1 MVAASAQMQK
11 YFDNISKELEICY
24 SIANTARKLN
34 LDPEQKVDIR
44 LARNMA
50 ERVEALI
57 GVVAPQLIGS
67 GVTEKII
74 EMEKKYA
81 PLDWRVALL
90 IAHEVAKQ
98 KFCKFKDQK
107 EAIEVGIRTGF
118 AYQTGGIV
126 AAPLEG
132 FIELKIKKTNDGK
145 EYLAPFYAGPIR
157 GAGGTAAA
165 FSLLIVDFLRIKF
178 GYAKYDPSSAEIS
191 RFRTEIF
198 DYNERVTNLQY
209 LPSADEIDFLAK
221 HLPVEVEG
229 DPTEKIEVSNYKDLP
244 RIETNMIRGGMCL
257 VLAEGLSQKAP
268 KLWKRLE
275 QWGKEFGFEWDF
287 LGEFIKLQK
296 QIKAKKAVSQ
306 EKKEKLSPNFTFI
319 ADLVAGRPV
328 LTHPMAKGG
337 FRLRYGRTRTSGFSA
352 ASINPATMILLK
364 KYIAVGTQLKIE
376 RPGKA
381 AAMTVTD
388 SIEGP
393 VVKLKDGSVQRVDNV
408 EQAKKVMLDVETILF
423 LGDILIN
430 YGDFSE
436 NGHVLVPCGYNE
448 EWWVRDVEK
457 KCVELFGTI
466 DIDKL
471 SSLLGLESEEI
482 EAIMKNPLFTR
493 VSAATALLISK
504 KLNVPLHP
512 FYTFHWNHI
521 THDELNVMLDYWKN
535 PHFVKE
541 QKETDELIKI
551 VVKHD
556 DAIKKNFE
564 FIGCPHQ
571 FVNNEFIVFNKQ
583 YGLILNSLLS
593 DKTNI
598 NTCASTIQST
608 AASSTAAS
616 STLTPTTF
624 EIDKNKSIIENLTLL
639 SGIILKDKSGTFIG
653 ARMGRP
659 EKAKMRKMT
668 GSPQVLFPV
677 GEEGGKTRSFQSAL
691 ESGKVT
697 ADFPIFMCPKC
708 EKETIY
714 KVCETCKNQTKQL
727 YFCKAC
733 GKTDKQKCPSC
744 KNEDLFKHQRQT
756 IDIKHYFDSALSI
769 FGEKTYP
776 DLIKGVKGTSNK
788 NHIPEHL
795 VKGMLRAK
803 HNLYVNK
810 DGTIRYD
817 MSELPITHFKPGEV
831 GSDIN
836 KLKELGYDKDIYGKE
851 LVEPDQVLELKP
863 QDLILPGG
871 VEAMEEPAT
880 KILFRTGNFIDE
892 LLVKYYSTKPYY
904 NFKTESDLVGHLVIA
919 LAPHISAGMVAR
931 IVGFSKTQ
939 GMFAHPLFHASL
951 RRDCLTYDTMII
963 ILKNNQWRVEKIGY
977 FVESLNPIQQI
988 DNFGTLGRRLDKDN
1002 YYTLSFDKETHQIT
1016 VSKINEITKHK
1027 PCITKII
1034 TTENGRT
1041 IEATPTHIFYVKENN
1056 KVVEKKLNQLN
1067 KGDLLMVLHN
1077 FSLPRK
1083 QKILFKNLKIRK
1095 ITGTKIVHD
1104 THFAYLKIISIN
1116 SSKKPKTTYCLN
1128 VNKTH
1133 NFIANNFIVHNC
1145 DGDEASV
1152 SLLLDGLLNF
1162 STQFLPDS
1170 RGAKTMDAPLVLTSL
1185 LNPGEVDDQVH
1196 GLDVTWQYPL
1206 ELYEAAEQYKN
1217 PWDVKIEQIKH
1228 RLGQET
1234 QYEQVGYT
1242 HPVSSI
1248 NEGVLFSAYKS
1259 LPSME
1264 EKLNGQMEIARMV
1277 RAVDEANVAE
1287 LVITKHFLKDTK
1299 GNLRKFSQQQ
1309 FRCVK
1314 CNEKFRRP
1322 PLRGICT
1329 KCNGK
1334 LIFTISEGSV
1344 LKYLDLSI
1352 KLSKDFNVS
1361 VFTRQSLDLLKNRID
1376 SVFGKEKEKQEGLGK
1391 WF

>member
-1 MVAASAQMQK
+1 MVAASIQMQK
-11 YFDNISKELEICY
+11 YFDNISEELELCY

-67 GVTEKII
+67 GVTDKII

-132 FIELKIKKTNDGK
+132 FIELKIKRTNDGK

-165 FSLLIVDFLRIKF
+165 FSLLLVDFLRIKF
-178 GYAKYDPSSAEIS
+178 GYAKYDPSPAEMS

-209 LPSADEIDFLAK
+209 LPSADEIDFLTK
-221 HLPVEVEG
+221 NLPIEVEG

-275 QWGKEFGFEWDF
+275 QWGKEFGFEWEF

-408 EQAKKVMLDVETILF
+408 EQAKKAMLDVETILF

-493 VSAATALLISK
+493 VSAATTLLISK

-521 THDELNVMLDYWKN
+521 THDELKFLLDYWKN
-535 PHFVKE
+535 PHFTKE
-541 QKETDELIKI
+541 QKENDEIIKI

-556 DAIKKNFE
+556 DAIKKIFE

-571 FVNNEFIVFNKQ
+571 FVNKEFIVFNKQ
-583 YGLILNSLLS
+583 YGLILNSLLP
-593 DKTNI
+593 DNINI
-598 NTCASTIQST
+598 NTRVETIQ
-608 AASSTAAS
+608 
-616 STLTPTTF
+616 PTITSHIITSHTF

-691 ESGKVT
+691 ESEKVT

-744 KNEDLFKHQRQT
+744 KNEDMFKHQRQT

-817 MSELPITHFKPGEV
+817 MSELPITHFKPAEV

-836 KLKELGYDKDIYGKE
+836 RLKELGYDKDIYGKE
-851 LVEPDQVLELKP
+851 LVDPDQVLELKP

-871 VEAMEEPAT
+871 AEAMEEPAT

-892 LLVKYYSTKPYY
+892 LLIKYYSTKPYY

-951 RRDCLTYDTMII
+951 RRDC
-963 ILKNNQWRVEKIGY
+963 
-977 FVESLNPIQQI
+977 
-988 DNFGTLGRRLDKDN
+988 
-1002 YYTLSFDKETHQIT
+1002 
-1016 VSKINEITKHK
+1016 
-1027 PCITKII
+1027 
-1034 TTENGRT
+1034 
-1041 IEATPTHIFYVKENN
+1041 
-1056 KVVEKKLNQLN
+1056 
-1067 KGDLLMVLHN
+1067 
-1077 FSLPRK
+1077 
-1083 QKILFKNLKIRK
+1083 
-1095 ITGTKIVHD
+1095 
-1104 THFAYLKIISIN
+1104 
-1116 SSKKPKTTYCLN
+1116 
-1128 VNKTH
+1128 
-1133 NFIANNFIVHNC
+1133 

-1185 LNPGEVDDQVH
+1185 LNPAEVDDQVH

-1248 NEGVLFSAYKS
+1248 NDGVLFSAYKS

-1287 LVITKHFLKDTK
+1287 LVITKHFIKDTK

-1329 KCNGK
+1329 KCGGK

-1361 VFTRQSLDLLKNRID
+1361 MYTRQTLDLLKNRID

>member
-1 MVAASAQMQK
+1 M
-11 YFDNISKELEICY
+11 
-24 SIANTARKLN
+24 
-34 LDPEQKVDIR
+34 
-44 LARNMA
+44 
-50 ERVEALI
+50 
-57 GVVAPQLIGS
+57 
-67 GVTEKII
+67 
-74 EMEKKYA
+74 
-81 PLDWRVALL
+81 
-90 IAHEVAKQ
+90 
-98 KFCKFKDQK
+98 
-107 EAIEVGIRTGF
+107 
-118 AYQTGGIV
+118 
-126 AAPLEG
+126 
-132 FIELKIKKTNDGK
+132 
-145 EYLAPFYAGPIR
+145 
-157 GAGGTAAA
+157 
-165 FSLLIVDFLRIKF
+165 
-178 GYAKYDPSSAEIS
+178 
-191 RFRTEIF
+191 
-198 DYNERVTNLQY
+198 
-209 LPSADEIDFLAK
+209 
-221 HLPVEVEG
+221 
-229 DPTEKIEVSNYKDLP
+229 
-244 RIETNMIRGGMCL
+244 
-257 VLAEGLSQKAP
+257 
-268 KLWKRLE
+268 
-275 QWGKEFGFEWDF
+275 
-287 LGEFIKLQK
+287 
-296 QIKAKKAVSQ
+296 
-306 EKKEKLSPNFTFI
+306 
-319 ADLVAGRPV
+319 
-328 LTHPMAKGG
+328 
-337 FRLRYGRTRTSGFSA
+337 
-352 ASINPATMILLK
+352 
-364 KYIAVGTQLKIE
+364 
-376 RPGKA
+376 
-381 AAMTVTD
+381 
-388 SIEGP
+388 
-393 VVKLKDGSVQRVDNV
+393 
-408 EQAKKVMLDVETILF
+408 
-423 LGDILIN
+423 
-430 YGDFSE
+430 
-436 NGHVLVPCGYNE
+436 
-448 EWWVRDVEK
+448 
-457 KCVELFGTI
+457 
-466 DIDKL
+466 
-471 SSLLGLESEEI
+471 
-482 EAIMKNPLFTR
+482 
-493 VSAATALLISK
+493 
-504 KLNVPLHP
+504 
-512 FYTFHWNHI
+512 
-521 THDELNVMLDYWKN
+521 
-535 PHFVKE
+535 
-541 QKETDELIKI
+541 
-551 VVKHD
+551 
-556 DAIKKNFE
+556 
-564 FIGCPHQ
+564 
-571 FVNNEFIVFNKQ
+571 
-583 YGLILNSLLS
+583 ILNSLLP
-593 DKTNI
+593 DNINI
-598 NTCASTIQST
+598 NTRVETIQ
-608 AASSTAAS
+608 
-616 STLTPTTF
+616 PTITSHIITSHTF

-691 ESGKVT
+691 ESEKVT

-744 KNEDLFKHQRQT
+744 KNEDMFKHQRQT

-817 MSELPITHFKPGEV
+817 MSELPITHFKPAEV

-836 KLKELGYDKDIYGKE
+836 RLKELGYDKDIYGKE
-851 LVEPDQVLELKP
+851 LVDPDQVLELKP

-871 VEAMEEPAT
+871 AEAMEEPAT

-892 LLVKYYSTKPYY
+892 LLIKYYSTKPYY

-951 RRDCLTYDTMII
+951 RRDC
-963 ILKNNQWRVEKIGY
+963 
-977 FVESLNPIQQI
+977 
-988 DNFGTLGRRLDKDN
+988 
-1002 YYTLSFDKETHQIT
+1002 
-1016 VSKINEITKHK
+1016 
-1027 PCITKII
+1027 
-1034 TTENGRT
+1034 
-1041 IEATPTHIFYVKENN
+1041 
-1056 KVVEKKLNQLN
+1056 
-1067 KGDLLMVLHN
+1067 
-1077 FSLPRK
+1077 
-1083 QKILFKNLKIRK
+1083 
-1095 ITGTKIVHD
+1095 
-1104 THFAYLKIISIN
+1104 
-1116 SSKKPKTTYCLN
+1116 
-1128 VNKTH
+1128 
-1133 NFIANNFIVHNC
+1133 

-1185 LNPGEVDDQVH
+1185 LNPAEVDDQVH

-1248 NEGVLFSAYKS
+1248 NDGVLFSAYKS

-1287 LVITKHFLKDTK
+1287 LVITKHFIKDTK

-1329 KCNGK
+1329 KCGGK

-1361 VFTRQSLDLLKNRID
+1361 MYTRQTLDLLKNRID